1 MATSSLVADLKGVF
15 TAKSDAFLR
24 VVKNPN
30 VGLAF
35 LFVLISQALFV
46 LAQYWQMQKVAELGS
61 SVGLEL
67 GDLSLGWSTLIGRGV
82 FGLVTAVLFVVA
94 YHWTS
99 QHWFHGTKV
108 GLPGFFTLYGYTNVV
123 MWLQPVPLL
132 NIVALVW
139 MVVLFFKAM
148 KAVLGFGFWKAFGTV
163 LLTGILVMIVVGV
176 VVNLTGLDSM
186 LGLEGSFNFS
196 SNLSY

>member
-1 MATSSLVADLKGVF
+1 MATSSLVADLKGVL

-35 LFVLISQALFV
+35 AFLLISQALFV
-46 LAQYWQMQKVAELGS
+46 LAQYWQMQKFLGA
-61 SVGLEL
+61 L
-67 GDLSLGWSTLIGRGV
+67 GLGWSMLIGRGI
-82 FGLVTAVLFVVA
+82 FGLVTAVLLVVA

-99 QHWFHGTKV
+99 QNWFHGNRV
-108 GLPGFFTLYGYTNVV
+108 SLPGFFTLYGYTNVV

-132 NIVALVW
+132 NIVALMW
-139 MVVLFFKAM
+139 MVVLFFKEM

-163 LLTGILVMIVVGV
+163 LLTGILVMIVVGL

-186 LGLEGSFNFS
+186 LGLEGNFNFS
-196 SNLSY
+196 GSLDY